1 MKGGGRQEQMERQRM
16 AKKKFTVTEIL
27 NYKRRAQEI
36 ADIFGD
42 DLKQDITLFYIK
54 YIESKKDALLENYLQ
69 AERDKREE
77 KNKQWKD
84 TKNNNQTSGSDVH

>member
-1 MKGGGRQEQMERQRM
+1 MEGGKNKWKEKM
-16 AKKKFTVTEIL
+16 AKKKFTATEIL
-27 NYKRRAQEI
+27 NYKRRAHEI

-77 KNKQWKD
+77 KNKQWKA
-84 TKNNNQTSGSDVH
+84 TKNNNGLMSNN